1 MNSTAN
7 THTLTVR
14 QKVAAS
20 ATELFDAWLDSAK
33 LAEWMRPS
41 DTRRS
46 DVNIDAR
53 VGGEFVVLMHTPKGE
68 IPHTGAY
75 QVIDRPRRLVFTWN
89 SPAAGHRN
97 STVKVDFKP
106 AGRDTE
112 VVLTHEK
119 LPDAGEVEGHTK
131 GWTHILEL
139 MSQSYAKAA

>member
-1 MNSTAN
+1 MNATAN

-14 QKVAAS
+14 QTVAAP

-33 LAEWMRPS
+33 LAAWMRPS

-46 DVNIDAR
+46 DVKIDPR
-53 VGGEFVVLMHTPKGE
+53 VGGEFEVLMHTPEGK

-75 QVIDRPRRLVFTWN
+75 QVIDRARRLVFTWN
-89 SPAAGHRN
+89 SPAAGQRN
-97 STVKVDFKP
+97 STVTLDFRP
-106 AGRDTE
+106 AGRGTE
-112 VVLTHEK
+112 VVLTHQN